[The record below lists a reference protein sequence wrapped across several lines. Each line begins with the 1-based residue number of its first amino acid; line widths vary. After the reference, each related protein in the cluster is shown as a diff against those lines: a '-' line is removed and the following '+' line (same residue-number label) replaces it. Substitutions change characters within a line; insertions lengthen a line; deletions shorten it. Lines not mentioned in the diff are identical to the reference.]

1 MDYTATVTSSEKEYL
16 EKRVNDQIRWVDE
29 KSVSNKKWF
38 LSLKVT
44 EIIVALFIPFLTAYI
59 TDTGSIL
66 KIIVGLLGIIIAAIT
81 GIITLLKFQENWIE
95 YRTLSESLKL
105 EKFTFL
111 AKTGIYQNQENA
123 FPNFVERFES
133 LISNST
139 KNWLDYT
146 LKKDNEKVNDAD
158 SK

>member
-1 MDYTATVTSSEKEYL
+1 MDFEATVTSSEKEYL
-16 EKRVNDQIRWVDE
+16 ESRVNDQIRWVDE

-111 AKTGIYQNQENA
+111 AKTGLYQNQENA
-123 FPNFVERFES
+123 FSTFVERFES

-146 LKKDNEKVNDAD
+146 LKKDNEKVHDAD
-158 SK
+158 PK